1 MACCGPEQTY
11 FDKKILDRL
20 RSIRNLDID
29 MKLKSEIKGE
39 KTNKNFECKFDGN
52 EVKWNGN
59 INELYNSFNYEN
71 EEDNAK
77 IREKKQKIN
86 KLELELENLEKEY
99 LAKTVR
105 LLYMAQTHC
114 QIKTENEK
122 LFEQYGIKTGNV
134 FLNSTDGLKN
144 SSNINYGKEEEKQKK
159 ELIPA

>member
-71 EEDNAK
+71 EEDNEK

-159 ELIPA
+159 ELVPA

>member
-1 MACCGPEQTY
+1 MAWCAPEQKY
-11 FDKKILDRL
+11 FDKRLLEQL
-20 RSIRNLDID
+20 RSIRNLDIK

-39 KTNKNFECKFDGN
+39 KTNKNFECKFDGK

-59 INELYNSFNYEN
+59 INELYSSTNYVN
-71 EEDNAK
+71 EEDNEK
-77 IREKKQKIN
+77 IRIKKQKIN
-86 KLELELENLEKEY
+86 DMELELENLEKEY

-134 FLNSTDGLKN
+134 FLNSTDGLKDL
-144 SSNINYGKEEEKQKK
+144 SNINYGKEEEYKKK
-159 ELIPA
+159 ELVPA

>member
-11 FDKKILDRL
+11 FDKKLLDRL
-20 RSIRNLDID
+20 RSIKNLDID

-39 KTNKNFECKFDGN
+39 KNNKNFECKFDGN

-159 ELIPA
+159 ELVPA

>member
-11 FDKKILDRL
+11 FEKKILDRL

-86 KLELELENLEKEY
+86 KLELELESLEKEY

-144 SSNINYGKEEEKQKK
+144 SSNII
-159 ELIPA
+159 LL

>member
-20 RSIRNLDID
+20 RSIKNLDID

-39 KTNKNFECKFDGN
+39 KNNKNFECKFDGN

-122 LFEQYGIKTGNV
+122 LFEKYGIKTGNV

-159 ELIPA
+159 ELVPA

>member
-1 MACCGPEQTY
+1 MACCGPKQTY

-20 RSIRNLDID
+20 RSIKNLDID

-77 IREKKQKIN
+77 IKEKKQKIN

-159 ELIPA
+159 ELVPA

>member
-20 RSIRNLDID
+20 RSIKNLDID

-86 KLELELENLEKEY
+86 KLELELESLEKEY

-159 ELIPA
+159 ELVPA

>member
-86 KLELELENLEKEY
+86 KLELELESLEKEY

-159 ELIPA
+159 ELVPA

>member
-20 RSIRNLDID
+20 RSIKNLDID

-159 ELIPA
+159 ELVPA

>member
-86 KLELELENLEKEY
+86 KLELELESLEKEY

-122 LFEQYGIKTGNV
+122 LFE
-134 FLNSTDGLKN
+134 
-144 SSNINYGKEEEKQKK
+144 
-159 ELIPA
+159 

>member
-11 FDKKILDRL
+11 FDKKLLDRL
-20 RSIRNLDID
+20 RSIKNLDID

-39 KTNKNFECKFDGN
+39 KNNKNFECKFDGN

-86 KLELELENLEKEY
+86 KLELELESLEKEY

-159 ELIPA
+159 ELVPA

>member
-86 KLELELENLEKEY
+86 KLELELESLEKEY

-134 FLNSTDGLKN
+134 FLNSTDGLKDL
-144 SSNINYGKEEEKQKK
+144 SNINYAKEEEYKKK
-159 ELIPA
+159 ELVPA

>member
-159 ELIPA
+159 ELVPA

>member
-1 MACCGPEQTY
+1 MACCAPEQKY
-11 FDKKILDRL
+11 FDKRLLEQL
-20 RSIRNLDID
+20 RSIKNLDID

-39 KTNKNFECKFDGN
+39 KNNKNFECKFDGN

-86 KLELELENLEKEY
+86 KLELELESLEKEY

-159 ELIPA
+159 ELVPA

>member
-1 MACCGPEQTY
+1 MACCGPKQTY

-20 RSIRNLDID
+20 RSIKNLDID

-77 IREKKQKIN
+77 IKEKKQKIN

-134 FLNSTDGLKN
+134 FLNSTDGIKDL
-144 SSNINYGKEEEKQKK
+144 SNINYGKEEEHKKK
-159 ELIPA
+159 ELVPA

>member
-20 RSIRNLDID
+20 RSIKNLDID

-86 KLELELENLEKEY
+86 KLELELESLEKEY

-134 FLNSTDGLKN
+134 FLKSTDGLKN

-159 ELIPA
+159 ELVPA

>member
-1 MACCGPEQTY
+1 M
-11 FDKKILDRL
+11 
-20 RSIRNLDID
+20 
-29 MKLKSEIKGE
+29 
-39 KTNKNFECKFDGN
+39 
-52 EVKWNGN
+52 
-59 INELYNSFNYEN
+59 YNSFNYEN

-159 ELIPA
+159 ELVPA

>member
-20 RSIRNLDID
+20 RSIKNLDID

-39 KTNKNFECKFDGN
+39 KNNKNFECKFDGN

-86 KLELELENLEKEY
+86 KLELELESLEKEY

-159 ELIPA
+159 ELVPA

>member
-20 RSIRNLDID
+20 RSIKNLDID

-39 KTNKNFECKFDGN
+39 KNNKNFECKFDGN

-71 EEDNAK
+71 EEDNEK

-159 ELIPA
+159 ELVPA

>member
-11 FDKKILDRL
+11 FEKKILDRL

-77 IREKKQKIN
+77 IKEKKQKIN

-122 LFEQYGIKTGNV
+122 LFE
-134 FLNSTDGLKN
+134 
-144 SSNINYGKEEEKQKK
+144 
-159 ELIPA
+159 

>member
-1 MACCGPEQTY
+1 
-11 FDKKILDRL
+11 
-20 RSIRNLDID
+20 
-29 MKLKSEIKGE
+29 MKL
-39 KTNKNFECKFDGN
+39 NECKFDGN

-159 ELIPA
+159 ELVPA

>member
-1 MACCGPEQTY
+1 M
-11 FDKKILDRL
+11 
-20 RSIRNLDID
+20 
-29 MKLKSEIKGE
+29 
-39 KTNKNFECKFDGN
+39 
-52 EVKWNGN
+52 KWNGN

-86 KLELELENLEKEY
+86 KLELELESLEKEY

-159 ELIPA
+159 ELVPA

>member
-39 KTNKNFECKFDGN
+39 KTNKNFECKFDGK

-59 INELYNSFNYEN
+59 INELYSSTNYVN
-71 EEDNAK
+71 EEDNEK
-77 IREKKQKIN
+77 IRIKKQKIN

-134 FLNSTDGLKN
+134 FLNSTDGLKDL
-144 SSNINYGKEEEKQKK
+144 SNII
-159 ELIPA
+159 LL

>member
-29 MKLKSEIKGE
+29 MKLKSEIKKE

-86 KLELELENLEKEY
+86 KLELELESLEKEY

-159 ELIPA
+159 ELVPA